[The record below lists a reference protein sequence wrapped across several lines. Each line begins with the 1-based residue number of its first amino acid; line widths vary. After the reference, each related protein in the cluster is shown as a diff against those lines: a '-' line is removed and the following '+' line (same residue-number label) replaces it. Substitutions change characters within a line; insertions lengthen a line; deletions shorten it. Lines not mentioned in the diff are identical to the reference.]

1 MTIGIEIRVQTLC
14 MTFCN
19 LTEGGRSMSGNH
31 EFDYHDL
38 ATSLDLS
45 APQWNPR
52 LTRRGF
58 MAAAA
63 GAAATA
69 WLAACGSQPTV
80 TQTAS
85 LGTKLEGTV
94 NLYNWQSYINPD
106 DVKAFEQQLGQK
118 VTQDFFVSNE
128 DLLAKLQ
135 AGAKGYD
142 VIVPTGYMVEI
153 MIKQRLLYKLAKD
166 HLPNFKNV
174 DERFTNLAFDP
185 GNQYSVP
192 KDWGTTGFGYRTD
205 LLPQMS
211 SWADFWKYATTRASG
226 KVTVL
231 DGENEVIGSA
241 LKMLGYSYNSVDP
254 NELNQA
260 KEKLM
265 QLKSHLLSITSTQYI
280 DLMQKGQA
288 IMALG
293 WNGDFFSIQ
302 TKQPKV
308 VYVVPVEGSEYWVD
322 NWCITRTAPHPVA
335 AHAFLNF
342 FMDPKVAGKEISVTY
357 YAQDISAA
365 KPYIDPT
372 ILHNVAVY
380 PPQTVIDKLEAQK
393 ALGDGQ
399 RLRDEIWTEFKAA

>member
-1 MTIGIEIRVQTLC
+1 
-14 MTFCN
+14 
-19 LTEGGRSMSGNH
+19 MSGNH
-31 EFDYHDL
+31 EFYHHDL

-45 APQWNPR
+45 TLRWNPR

-69 WLAACGSQPTV
+69 WLAACGSQPTTT
-80 TQTAS
+80 TQPAS

-94 NLYNWQSYINPD
+94 NLYNWQAYINPD
-106 DVKAFEQQLGQK
+106 DVKAFEQQFGQK
-118 VTQDFFVSNE
+118 VTQDFYVSNE

-142 VIVPTGYMVEI
+142 VVVPTGYMVEI
-153 MIKQRLLYKLAKD
+153 MIKQGLLFKLAKD
-166 HLPNFKNV
+166 HLPNFKNI
-174 DERFTNLAFDP
+174 DARFTNQPFDP

-205 LLPQMS
+205 LLPQMT
-211 SWADFWKYATTRASG
+211 SWADFWKSATTTASG

-231 DGENEVIGSA
+231 DGENEVIGST

-254 NELNQA
+254 NQLNQA
-260 KEKLM
+260 KDKLM
-265 QLKSHLLSITSTQYI
+265 QLKPHLLSITSTQYI

-288 IMALG
+288 ILSLG
-293 WNGDFFSIQ
+293 WNGDFFAVQ

-308 VYVVPVEGSEYWVD
+308 VYIVPSEGSELWMD
-322 NWCITRTAPHPVA
+322 NWCILKTAPDPIA
-335 AHAFLNF
+335 AHAFLNY
-342 FMDPKVAGKEISVTY
+342 FMDPHVAGKEISITY
-357 YAQDISAA
+357 YAQCISAA
-365 KPYIDPT
+365 RPYIDPA
-372 ILHNVAVY
+372 ILNNSSIY
-380 PPQTVIDKLEAQK
+380 PSASVIDKLEAQK
-393 ALGDGQ
+393 ALGAGQ